1 MSMQYANLGRSGLR
15 VSRLALGTM
24 NFGMTTDESVSH
36 HILDDALERGIN
48 LVDTAD
54 VYGGP
59 QSADMAQG
67 FGVSEEIIGRWLAK
81 SGRRDDIVLATKVYQ
96 PMGLG
101 PNDRRLSAFHIRRA
115 CEASLRRLGT
125 DHIDLYQMHHVD
137 RTTSW
142 EEIWQAM
149 EQLVREGKITYVG
162 SSNFAGWDIAVA
174 QAVADRREF
183 LGLLSEQSLYNLT
196 TRAIE
201 LEVIPALEHHGIGLI
216 PWSPLAG
223 GVLAGVL
230 EGKSGERRDH
240 DHIQDRVAAL
250 QPQLAAYEALCAELG
265 EEPAN
270 VALAW
275 LLHQPAVTSAIIGPR
290 TVEQLGAAQRA
301 LEITLDDS
309 TLRRLDEIWPGPGIA
324 PQAYAW

>member
-1 MSMQYANLGRSGLR
+1 MCTAARRLPTWRSDTG
-15 VSRLALGTM
+15 SRR
-24 NFGMTTDESVSH
+24 SS
-36 HILDDALERGIN
+36 
-48 LVDTAD
+48 
-54 VYGGP
+54 
-59 QSADMAQG
+59 
-67 FGVSEEIIGRWLAK
+67 
-81 SGRRDDIVLATKVYQ
+81 SGDGWRSPVVVNDIVLATKVYQ
-96 PMGLG
+96 PMRLG
-101 PNDRRLSAFHIRRA
+101 PNDRRLSAFYIRRA
-115 CEASLRRLGT
+115 CEASLRRLRT

-137 RTTSW
+137 RTTPW

-162 SSNFAGWDIAVA
+162 SSNFAGWDIAIA

-183 LGLLSEQSLYNLT
+183 FGLVSEQSLYNLT

-201 LEVIPALEHHGIGLI
+201 LEVIPALRYHGIGLI

-230 EGKSGERRDH
+230 DGESGERRDH
-240 DHIQDRVAAL
+240 DQIQDRVAAL

-301 LEITLDDS
+301 LEITLDDA
-309 TLRRLDEIWPGPGIA
+309 TLQRLDEIWPGPGVA

>member
-15 VSRLALGTM
+15 VSRLALGAM
-24 NFGMTTDESVSH
+24 NFGMITDESVSH
-36 HILDDALERGIN
+36 RILDKALERGIN

-59 QSADMAQG
+59 QAADMAQG
-67 FGVSEEIIGRWLAK
+67 YGISEEFIGRWLAK

-101 PNDRRLSAFHIRRA
+101 PNDRPAVRIPHPAGLRGEPAPARHRPHRSLPDASRRPDHSVGRDLA
-115 CEASLRRLGT
+115 GDGAARWRGEDHLCRQQQLRRLG
-125 DHIDLYQMHHVD
+125 HRGRAGRRGSPRVFG
-137 RTTSW
+137 
-142 EEIWQAM
+142 
-149 EQLVREGKITYVG
+149 LV
-162 SSNFAGWDIAVA
+162 
-174 QAVADRREF
+174 
-183 LGLLSEQSLYNLT
+183 SEQSLYNLT

-201 LEVIPALEHHGIGLI
+201 LEVIPALEYHGIGLI

-240 DHIQDRVAAL
+240 GPIQDRVAAL
-250 QPQLAAYEALCAELG
+250 QPQIVTYEGLCTELG

-301 LEITLDDS
+301 LDITLDDA
-309 TLRRLDEIWPGPGIA
+309 TA